1 MRALRF
7 VSRGW
12 ITTLLDVA
20 MHSWHLV
27 WYCIFFFTPGF
38 ITAYGCLLAGIV
50 LPTTFTLG
58 ALAAAPTPEAAAQQR
73 DRQERWLRYWLAFAA
88 VHVLFHRLLLPFF
101 GFVPLLRHLLLF
113 LTIWLQLPYQ
123 IGAKMVPVALAF
135 VGHKTYAATLV
146 AYTWLTTE
154 AEVPTSP
161 TTDEP
166 PAAPPGETPQGS
178 EPPGDPPAPANDE
191 PVSETPDPAS
201 PLYIAPATTQTAG
214 E

>member
-1 MRALRF
+1 
-7 VSRGW
+7 
-12 ITTLLDVA
+12 
-20 MHSWHLV
+20 
-27 WYCIFFFTPGF
+27 
-38 ITAYGCLLAGIV
+38 
-50 LPTTFTLG
+50 
-58 ALAAAPTPEAAAQQR
+58 
-73 DRQERWLRYWLAFAA
+73 
-88 VHVLFHRLLLPFF
+88 
-101 GFVPLLRHLLLF
+101 
-113 LTIWLQLPYQ
+113 
-123 IGAKMVPVALAF
+123 MVPVALAF

-146 AYTWLTTE
+146 AYGQAPGGRANGTSTVEEPTFFLHFTRKREFCGHRQFGYPDIVHPFDTPLHPRRHPLLCQPPPPPSLTRPGPGPTWLTTE

-191 PVSETPDPAS
+191 PASETPDPAS